1 VPPLTHP
8 EDLHDR
14 LDQGDTLHVVDV
26 RSPAEYES
34 AHIPGSHNLPLDR
47 LGEVTDHLADLDAPL
62 VLVCRSGKRAEQAA
76 EHLREHLGHHA
87 DRLVVLDG
95 GVDAWDDGRRPVR
108 RGKGT
113 WELER
118 QVRLVAGSLV
128 LGSIL
133 TSTVAPRA
141 KWVAGAVGGGLTFAA
156 LSDTCAMGMLLS
168 KLPHNRRHASD
179 PVAVARAMTSGR

>member
-1 VPPLTHP
+1 MPPLTHP
-8 EDLHDR
+8 EDLYDQ
-14 LDQGDTLHVVDV
+14 LDQGAALHVVDV

-34 AHIPGSHNLPLDR
+34 RHIPGSHNLPLDR
-47 LGEVTDHLADLDAPL
+47 LGEVVDHLADLDAPL
-62 VLVCRSGKRAEQAA
+62 VLVCRSGARAEQAA
-76 EHLREHLGHHA
+76 EHLREHLGHHG

-108 RGKGT
+108 RGAPT

-118 QVRLVAGSLV
+118 QVRLVAGSIV

-141 KWVAGAVGGGLTFAA
+141 KWVAGAIGGGLTFAA
-156 LSDTCAMGMLLS
+156 LSDTCAMGLLLS
-168 KLPHNRRHASD
+168 KLPHNRRSASD
-179 PVAVARAMTSGR
+179 PVAVVRAMTSRR

>member
-8 EDLHDR
+8 EDLHDQ
-14 LDQGDTLHVVDV
+14 LDQADALHVVDV
-26 RSPAEYES
+26 RTPAEYES

-47 LGEVTDHLADLDAPL
+47 LSEVADHLADVDGPI

-87 DRLVVLDG
+87 DRLVVLQG
-95 GVDAWDDGRRPVR
+95 GVDAWDDGQRPVR

-118 QVRLVAGSLV
+118 QVRLVAGSIV

-133 TSTVAPRA
+133 TSTVVPRA